1 MSRENIA
8 ASQRVLEEG
17 FNQGNLDA
25 VDEATS
31 DDYLDHDPLMG
42 DADSEAV
49 KQRITAYREAFPDLE
64 VTIEEI
70 FAAGDKVVTRWSAN
84 GTFQNAF
91 MGQQPTGQKGTPVEG
106 IGIDRFDEDGK
117 IAESCGQWDTMQ
129 FMKNIG
135 AVPEGA
141 AAGAGS

>member
-42 DADSEAV
+42 DLQKD
-49 KQRITAYREAFPDLE
+49 
-64 VTIEEI
+64 
-70 FAAGDKVVTRWSAN
+70 
-84 GTFQNAF
+84 
-91 MGQQPTGQKGTPVEG
+91 GQVRKKGGGYHPA
-106 IGIDRFDEDGK
+106 K
-117 IAESCGQWDTMQ
+117 
-129 FMKNIG
+129 
-135 AVPEGA
+135 
-141 AAGAGS
+141 